1 MDIFSTQVLSKVV
14 ERLHTPPS
22 FLLDTFFPNVQ
33 TSDKE
38 EIFFDVTDSKPR
50 ISPFVSPLLPGKVVD
65 GGGYQTK
72 SFKPAYVKDKR
83 RFDVN
88 IPYKRVAGETIGGS
102 LSPAQR
108 YERALAT
115 TMQDQLDNLTRRE
128 EVMASEILRTGQT
141 IVSGDGYPTQTVNF
155 GRDKNLTKALT
166 GSNTWASSGV
176 KPLDHLEDWAAEIQ
190 NKSGVVAKT
199 VVLDPDAWKLFR
211 SNASVEKYLDYRRGT
226 NNTLNKDPIVRG
238 KDSKARYVGS
248 IGDFDLWVYN
258 DSYID
263 DGGNITNL
271 LPSRTVILGSK
282 DGLEGTRC
290 YGAIHD
296 EKANWTAQRYF
307 TKSWIEEDP
316 SVRWLLLQAAPLV
329 VPYRPNA
336 SMCVTVG

>member
-1 MDIFSTQVLSKVV
+1 MRIDF
-14 ERLHTPPS
+14 HTHV
-22 FLLDTFFPNVQ
+22 FP
-33 TSDKE
+33 DK
-38 EIFFDVTDSKPR
+38 
-50 ISPFVSPLLPGKVVD
+50 
-65 GGGYQTK
+65 
-72 SFKPAYVKDKR
+72 
-83 RFDVN
+83 
-88 IPYKRVAGETIGGS
+88 
-102 LSPAQR
+102 
-108 YERALAT
+108 LA
-115 TMQDQLDNLTRRE
+115 
-128 EVMASEILRTGQT
+128 
-141 IVSGDGYPTQTVNF
+141 
-155 GRDKNLTKALT
+155 KKALT
-166 GSNTWASSGV
+166 SISEHTGAPYFTIGTVADTDKKLKEWNVDSSV
-176 KPLDHLEDWAAEIQ
+176 ALHIATNPKQQYNVNNWAAEIQ
-190 NKSGVVAKT
+190 NKAGVVAKT

-258 DSYID
+258 DSYIGD
-263 DGGNITNL
+263 DGKTTNL
-271 LPSRTVILGSK
+271 LPSKTVILGSK

-316 SVRWLLLQAAPLV
+316 SVRWLLLQSAPLV